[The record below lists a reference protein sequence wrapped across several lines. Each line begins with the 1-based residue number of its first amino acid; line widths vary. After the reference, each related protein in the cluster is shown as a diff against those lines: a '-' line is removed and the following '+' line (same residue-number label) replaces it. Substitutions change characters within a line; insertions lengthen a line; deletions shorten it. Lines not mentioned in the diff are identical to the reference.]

1 MSDGTGSDG
10 ARTLT
15 AEGLSVEIGGAR
27 VVDDVSFIVRPGR
40 VMALVGESGCG
51 KSLTAYAIL
60 GLLPPAARLAGGRI
74 RLGDTE
80 LLALSNRSLRHIRGR
95 EIAIIFQEPSASLDP
110 LTTIGSQV
118 AEAYRLHH
126 DVGRAEAMAKARD
139 MLADVGISDPDR
151 RLHQY
156 PFELSGGMCQRVMIS
171 IALINSP
178 KVLVADEPTTALDVT
193 IQAQILDLM
202 KKLVAEHHT
211 SIVFI
216 THDMG
221 VVADIA
227 DEVAVMYAGR
237 IAEIAPVQALF
248 SSPRHPY
255 SALLLASVPRL
266 DAAAKAELPTIEG
279 TVPTAEEFGPGCRF
293 ADRCPLAD
301 QQCRTEQ
308 PPLFD
313 CGTGHH
319 AACWHIDR
327 IGELSKQRTRV
338 TA

>member
-1 MSDGTGSDG
+1 
-10 ARTLT
+10 
-15 AEGLSVEIGGAR
+15 
-27 VVDDVSFIVRPGR
+27 
-40 VMALVGESGCG
+40 
-51 KSLTAYAIL
+51 
-60 GLLPPAARLAGGRI
+60 
-74 RLGDTE
+74 
-80 LLALSNRSLRHIRGR
+80 
-95 EIAIIFQEPSASLDP
+95 
-110 LTTIGSQV
+110 
-118 AEAYRLHH
+118 
-126 DVGRAEAMAKARD
+126 
-139 MLADVGISDPDR
+139 
-151 RLHQY
+151 
-156 PFELSGGMCQRVMIS
+156 
-171 IALINSP
+171 
-178 KVLVADEPTTALDVT
+178 
-193 IQAQILDLM
+193 
-202 KKLVAEHHT
+202 
-211 SIVFI
+211 
-216 THDMG
+216 
-221 VVADIA
+221 
-227 DEVAVMYAGR
+227 R

-313 CGTGHH
+313 CGTGHR

>member
-1 MSDGTGSDG
+1 
-10 ARTLT
+10 
-15 AEGLSVEIGGAR
+15 
-27 VVDDVSFIVRPGR
+27 
-40 VMALVGESGCG
+40 
-51 KSLTAYAIL
+51 
-60 GLLPPAARLAGGRI
+60 
-74 RLGDTE
+74 
-80 LLALSNRSLRHIRGR
+80 
-95 EIAIIFQEPSASLDP
+95 
-110 LTTIGSQV
+110 
-118 AEAYRLHH
+118 
-126 DVGRAEAMAKARD
+126 
-139 MLADVGISDPDR
+139 
-151 RLHQY
+151 
-156 PFELSGGMCQRVMIS
+156 
-171 IALINSP
+171 
-178 KVLVADEPTTALDVT
+178 
-193 IQAQILDLM
+193 
-202 KKLVAEHHT
+202 
-211 SIVFI
+211 
-216 THDMG
+216 

-313 CGTGHH
+313 CGTGHR

-327 IGELSKQRTRV
+327 IGELSKQGTRV